1 MHKANHSPIQSLL
14 LTVYTVGSGEA
25 KKTLPADVTVPVGQC
40 HFKQMVLQACMF
52 LEGEDLESSCRK
64 RGHSRLSRIALQ
76 LPAGIASALDPFLP
90 IGVQMYIN

>member
-40 HFKQMVLQACMF
+40 HFKNNGFACFWRVRIWRAAVAKEGSLDSAGLHYSYLQELLLLLILFF
-52 LEGEDLESSCRK
+52 L
-64 RGHSRLSRIALQ
+64 
-76 LPAGIASALDPFLP
+76 
-90 IGVQMYIN
+90 